1 MCWKTLGADSLK
13 RPHHIA
19 NYIGKYALE
28 RIYMIIILIKENK
41 TLINS
46 SSIERQFSQ
55 CFIGAT
61 Y

>member
-41 TLINS
+41 TLINIVQLKES
-46 SSIERQFSQ
+46 F
-55 CFIGAT
+55 
-61 Y
+61 